1 MNQSD
6 RKLFKR
12 IFLSYKPYL
21 GLFIIG
27 TLATFLMSGVDSI
40 FPLGIKILIDK
51 GINHPDPVY
60 IRWMPLAVVILSVGR
75 AIGSVGSRYFMSR
88 VARSVV
94 MDYRRNL
101 FCKLLKLPASYYD
114 HNSTG
119 HLLSTLLYNTDQIVQ
134 AGIDVLVRVMQDGSA
149 TIGLLLMMLFSSWRL
164 FLMVLVF
171 GPPIGIVASWA
182 SKRMRKMS
190 KRIQQDMGDVTHIAE
205 EGIKN
210 YRMIRIYGGQDYE
223 REKFFYST
231 RKNLSRQLKVTII
244 GAFSSGSMQ
253 IFIAVPLAI
262 IFYIFKSTLLDISAG
277 SLIAFITSLGMLVK
291 PLRRITSLNSQIQQ
305 GFAGAEGVFE
315 ILDVDSEADTGTRSL
330 SRATGTIEFK
340 NVSFQ
345 YQRADAVALR
355 NINFQ
360 IRPGQTV
367 ALVGRSG
374 SGKTTIASLLPRF
387 YDIESGEILLDG
399 VSIYDYKLNDL
410 REQFSLV
417 SQNVTL
423 FNDTIARNI
432 AYGAQAHHTDEEILA
447 AAKAADAF
455 EFIKDLPEGIH
466 TLVGENGVLLSGGQR
481 QRIAIARAIL
491 KRAPILIL
499 DEATSA
505 LDTETERR
513 IQAALDGL
521 MRHCTSL
528 VIAHRLSTIENAD
541 WIVVMDGGCIVE
553 QGTHQQLLELDNSYA
568 ALYRL
573 QFSDEA
579 YSAVV
584 SSETASA

>member
-1 MNQSD
+1 MKQED

-12 IFLSYKPYL
+12 IILSYKPYL

-27 TLATFLMSGVDSI
+27 ALATFLMSGVDSI
-40 FPLGIKILIDK
+40 FPLGIKLLIDK
-51 GINHPDPVY
+51 GINHPDPTY
-60 IRWMPLAVVILSVGR
+60 IRWMPLAVIILSVGR
-75 AIGSVGSRYFMSR
+75 ALGSVGSRYFMSR

-101 FCKLLKLPASYYD
+101 FCKLLRLPASYYD
-114 HNSTG
+114 HHSTG

-149 TIGLLLMMLFSSWRL
+149 TVGLLVMMCYSSWRL

-182 SKRMRKMS
+182 SRRMRKMS

-210 YRMIRIYGGQDYE
+210 YRMIRIYGGEEYE
-223 REKFFYST
+223 RDKFFYST

-244 GAFSSGSMQ
+244 SALSSGSMQ

-277 SLIAFITSLGMLVK
+277 SLIAFITSMGMLVK
-291 PLRRITSLNSQIQQ
+291 PLRRIVSLNSQIQQ
-305 GFAGAEGVFE
+305 GFAGAEGVF
-315 ILDVDSEADTGTRSL
+315 DVIDVESEPDTGTRSL
-330 SRATGTIEFK
+330 QRARGEVQFDQV
-340 NVSFQ
+340 NFQ
-345 YQRADAVALR
+345 YVKAEGKTLHD
-355 NINFQ
+355 ISFK
-360 IRPGQTV
+360 IKPGQTV

-387 YDIESGEILLDG
+387 YDAESGEILIDG
-399 VSIYDYKLNDL
+399 VNVHDYKLSDL
-410 REQFSLV
+410 RAQFSLV

-432 AYGAQAHHTDEEILA
+432 AYGAQADHSAAEIIA
-447 AAKAADAF
+447 AAEAANAM
-455 EFIKDLPEGIH
+455 EFISELPDGID

-513 IQAALDGL
+513 IQVALDRL
-521 MRHCTSL
+521 MKSCTSL

-541 WIVVMDGGCIVE
+541 WIVVMDEGRIVE
-553 QGTHQQLLELDNSYA
+553 QGTHDDLLQLNNIYA
-568 ALYRL
+568 QLYRM
-573 QFSDEA
+573 QFNEPLVPQA
-579 YSAVV
+579 TV
-584 SSETASA
+584 ETTGA